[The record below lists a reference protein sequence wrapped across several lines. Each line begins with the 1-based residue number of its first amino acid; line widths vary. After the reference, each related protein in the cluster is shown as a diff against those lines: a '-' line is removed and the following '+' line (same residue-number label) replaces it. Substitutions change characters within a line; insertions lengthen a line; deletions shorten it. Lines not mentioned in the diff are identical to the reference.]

1 MSLQYP
7 KKELSYEIDV
17 LHADKHENLL
27 QVDGIIF
34 IGLARQVQ
42 SIWVNLQYLCDI
54 LRKKSRMKL
63 GT

>member
-27 QVDGIIF
+27 QVGGIIF

-42 SIWVNLQYLCDI
+42 SI
-54 LRKKSRMKL
+54 
-63 GT
+63 